1 MLFDFALMLEPLNN
15 FLYTWT
21 FLETLEH
28 NYQGVKKKICRTF
41 KIVSIVLV
49 PIVYYVVFIT
59 LLLALAKA
67 DQEQVGKNQGLI
79 TNYDDLSI
87 ALFKVLGCWTTFT
100 NIVCCVILGLV
111 VRFVR
116 KITREP
122 LLYAASH
129 QNEDLQEKVGL
140 NVFVTIAHIVIIFAY
155 TVVLFVGDDFESKLT
170 DDALYRSRSALLFF
184 SMLLDVF
191 IAYMM
196 WFIADEDQN
205 TPAII
210 RDENVGRTY
219 QVLDLVNG
227 V

>member
-1 MLFDFALMLEPLNN
+1 M
-15 FLYTWT
+15 
-21 FLETLEH
+21 
-28 NYQGVKKKICRTF
+28 
-41 KIVSIVLV
+41 
-49 PIVYYVVFIT
+49 IT
-59 LLLALAKA
+59 K
-67 DQEQVGKNQGLI
+67 
-79 TNYDDLSI
+79 YDDLSV
-87 ALFKVLGCWTTFT
+87 ALFKLIGYWTTFT

-122 LLYAASH
+122 LQYAASL

-140 NVFVTIAHIVIIFAY
+140 NIFVTIAHIVIIFAY

-196 WFIADEDQN
+196 WFIADDGLN
-205 TPAII
+205 TPAIV
-210 RDENVGRTY
+210 RDENVGKTY
-219 QVLDLVNG
+219 QVLDLVSCE
-227 V
+227 